1 MILVVSSIHI
11 IEIQVANTSVIIFKK
26 NSLQNINKSKI
37 YTEKKIHILNL
48 YLQNH

>member
-26 NSLQNINKSKI
+26 NSLQN
-37 YTEKKIHILNL
+37 KKRVKYIL
-48 YLQNH
+48 